1 MKTSWWVSLHA
12 VAANLRQTS
21 SVMHTMKWSTMSIK
35 VTTHTRTAQITADSA
50 ALAASRAAVTGAAL
64 AGAELV
70 DTDLAGTA
78 TASTAM
84 ASGGVASGAV
94 AGAKR
99 RFKKPADLLS
109 RPALLTVPIVLV
121 GTLAISLNLAAP
133 AEAHA
138 LAKKPLKVK
147 VAQTTPVL
155 VAQPTAV
162 AAVVQIAPAQYSVE
176 DGDTVSGIASR
187 FGLSTATVL
196 ARNGLD
202 SRALIFPGQVL
213 TLTQTAGSAASAST
227 GSNSYVVKSGDTVSG
242 IAAAHELK
250 TSDLLGANGL
260 DGSGVIYPGQV
271 IRLAEAPALETAA
284 YVTPQTASAPST
296 THTIASG
303 ETITAVADAAG
314 VSVQAMLD
322 ANGLGWSSIIYPGQ
336 VLTLPVTVAPAAAP
350 ITRASAGI
358 VTPMSE
364 EMRQNARTI
373 VATGRGTGVNT
384 SGLVIALAAAAQE
397 SGLRNVDYGDRDSLG
412 LFQQRPSAGWGT
424 PEQVMDPVRASLA
437 FFGGAGNPNPG
448 VTRGLLDVPGW
459 ASMTVTQ
466 AAQAVQISAYP
477 DHYAK
482 WETSARAWLVEIG

>member
-1 MKTSWWVSLHA
+1 M
-12 VAANLRQTS
+12 
-21 SVMHTMKWSTMSIK
+21 
-35 VTTHTRTAQITADSA
+35 
-50 ALAASRAAVTGAAL
+50 
-64 AGAELV
+64 
-70 DTDLAGTA
+70 
-78 TASTAM
+78 
-84 ASGGVASGAV
+84 
-94 AGAKR
+94 
-99 RFKKPADLLS
+99 
-109 RPALLTVPIVLV
+109 
-121 GTLAISLNLAAP
+121 
-133 AEAHA
+133 
-138 LAKKPLKVK
+138 
-147 VAQTTPVL
+147 
-155 VAQPTAV
+155 
-162 AAVVQIAPAQYSVE
+162 VQIAPAQYSVE
-176 DGDTVSGIASR
+176 NGDTVSGIATQ

-196 ARNGLD
+196 ALNGLD

-213 TLTQTAGSAASAST
+213 TLTQTAGPAASAAT
-227 GSNSYVVKSGDTVSG
+227 VSNSYVVKSGDTVSG

-260 DGSGVIYPGQV
+260 DGSSVIYPGLV
-271 IRLAEAPALETAA
+271 VLLAAAPALETAA
-284 YVTPQTASAPST
+284 YVTPLAAPAPST
-296 THTIASG
+296 THRIASG

-314 VSVQAMLD
+314 VSVQAVLD

-336 VLTLPVTVAPAAAP
+336 VLTLPVTAAPAAAS
-350 ITRASAGI
+350 ITRATAGI
-358 VTPMSE
+358 VTPMTE

-373 VATGRGTGVNT
+373 VATGRGAGVNDA
-384 SGLVIALAAAAQE
+384 GLVIGLAAAAQE

-424 PEQVMDPVRASLA
+424 PTQVMDPVRTSLA